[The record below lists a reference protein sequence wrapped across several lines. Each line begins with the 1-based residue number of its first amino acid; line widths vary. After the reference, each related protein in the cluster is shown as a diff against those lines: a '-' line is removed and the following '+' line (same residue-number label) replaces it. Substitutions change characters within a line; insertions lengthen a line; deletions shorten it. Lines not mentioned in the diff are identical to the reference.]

1 MFILSKG
8 KTFVSTSGIE
18 AYNKEAFGNEI
29 RRLTT
34 ANAQLVT
41 DIMET
46 KKTRI
51 NLETDKTRLFGEKNS
66 LIVKKKEL

>member
-34 ANAQLVT
+34 ANA
-41 DIMET
+41 
-46 KKTRI
+46 
-51 NLETDKTRLFGEKNS
+51 
-66 LIVKKKEL
+66 